1 MTDATRIQ
9 PLLDQYDHAIERLS
23 IRLGGGAFD
32 SGDGAPIDVPQ
43 LTTPEYLW
51 EPVDGCW
58 SVRRRSTGP
67 GFRATAL
74 SGSGEWGID
83 AANAPHPYPPPFTTI
98 AWRLSHLTE
107 LLLLRADYTVGTHTL
122 TRQGF
127 EARGTATEA
136 LADFTTAAA
145 AWRLALRD
153 TDDDAFDEVG
163 RCTYPYGSDADDSF
177 SDVAWWVNQ
186 EVLHHGAEI
195 ALLRDLYRE
204 LG

>member
-1 MTDATRIQ
+1 MAEPSRIQ
-9 PLLDQYDHAIERLS
+9 PLLDQFDHATERLS
-23 IRLGGGAFD
+23 NRLAGGEFD
-32 SGDGAPIDVPQ
+32 SGDGQPIEVPAME
-43 LTTPEYLW
+43 TTEYLW

-58 SVRRRSTGP
+58 SVRRRATGP

-83 AANAPHPYPPPFTTI
+83 AANAPHPFPPPFTTI

-107 LLLLRADYTVGTHTL
+107 LLLLRADYTVGTHAL
-122 TRQGF
+122 TRAGF
-127 EARGTATEA
+127 EPRGTAAEA
-136 LADFTTAAA
+136 LADFTAAAA
-145 AWRLALRD
+145 AWRRALRD
-153 TDDDAFDEVG
+153 TSDDAFNEVG
-163 RCTYPYGSDADDSF
+163 RCSYPYGSDADDPF

-186 EVLHHGAEI
+186 EVLLHGAEI